1 MPATECYGGDEEAR
15 DGEEDLYAALTV
27 PKEEVELGR
36 EVCGVGN
43 VGEKQ
48 AHVDVIHENKKDREA
63 AQEVDAVESF

>member
-1 MPATECYGGDEEAR
+1 MPAAECCGGDEETG

-43 VGEKQ
+43 LGEKQ

-63 AQEVDAVESF
+63 AEEIDSVEAF

>member
-1 MPATECYGGDEEAR
+1 
-15 DGEEDLYAALTV
+15 
-27 PKEEVELGR
+27 
-36 EVCGVGN
+36 